1 MVLNVRYLKLIFFD
15 PDYFLCHL
23 LHFGKSMM
31 QSCLLFAFI
40 KCPTILDK
48 MEGKFRP
55 CLPSTIKGWENGTL
69 GLLCG
74 FIHGRDGGFL
84 LHFIQSKI
92 VLWTKYMYLENG
104 DPLPPPAP
112 STSNQGKLT
121 GFGFCVTSS
130 LI

>member
-1 MVLNVRYLKLIFFD
+1 MALNVRYLKLIFLIQIISV
-15 PDYFLCHL
+15 PHL

-31 QSCLLFAFI
+31 QSCLLFALI

-104 DPLPPPAP
+104 DPLPPAP
-112 STSNQGKLT
+112 STSNKGKLT
-121 GFGFCVTSS
+121 GFGFCATSS